1 MATRVDTA
9 GGVNEETLLLRAA
22 KHANKNRDTIIV
34 IDGIVNMVG
43 AERQKERKRERE
55 REREQK
61 VSTKDEG
68 RYKMTRAANPS
79 RERVVLTLQQSLFVK
94 RIRFV
99 MRKDYSSTLRSSWT
113 AG

>member
-22 KHANKNRDTIIV
+22 KQNKNKNRDTIIV

-55 REREQK
+55 RERERAKGVYKRRGKIQNDESCK
-61 VSTKDEG
+61 SVSRK
-68 RYKMTRAANPS
+68 S
-79 RERVVLTLQQSLFVK
+79 RS
-94 RIRFV
+94 
-99 MRKDYSSTLRSSWT
+99 YSSTVVICQKNKVCDEERLFLNAT
-113 AG
+113 E